1 MFRYHIG
8 TLPDV
13 FVSFFTCNRN
23 IHQYATRQSHQL
35 HYPKF
40 KTELGKR
47 SLAFWGVK
55 IWNTILKTDISL
67 EVEPLTFKIHLKR
80 LLLNDVLHIID
91 NT

>member
-1 MFRYHIG
+1 MFKCHIG
-8 TLPDV
+8 RLPDV

-55 IWNTILKTDISL
+55 IWNTILKTDIRSRTTDIQNTL
-67 EVEPLTFKIHLKR
+67 KKIVVE
-80 LLLNDVLHIID
+80 
-91 NT
+91 